1 MAAPCY
7 DLQSEPVVFLDI
19 DGTLRRTSA
28 PKYQLE
34 GHLVENLEMFLVSRR
49 EDSQVVITS
58 SWKDVYTLD
67 RIRAHF
73 PSSLQQIVGTTP
85 ALETVREHQWY
96 REIRAYLKKNGLE
109 ESDWIAIDDQ
119 AELFP
124 AGLKNLILVDASV
137 GFEVPARADLL

>member
-58 SWKDVYTLD
+58 SWKDVIPWTGFALTF
-67 RIRAHF
+67 RLHF
-73 PSSLQQIVGTTP
+73 SRSLGPLQP
-85 ALETVREHQWY
+85 WR
-96 REIRAYLKKNGLE
+96 R
-109 ESDWIAIDDQ
+109 
-119 AELFP
+119 
-124 AGLKNLILVDASV
+124 
-137 GFEVPARADLL
+137 